1 MQTLVS
7 MNEKTSYALSV
18 ILVFATLCIFLCHA
32 VQLSGSAL
40 LQKSGQIFNVG
51 VPMFMMLS
59 GFLFALK
66 PAPASYRICFKNRII
81 RILVPYYLFLL
92 FCCWFIL
99 YSSIL
104 HSVYKK
110 ENDL

>member
-1 MQTLVS
+1 MKKRAMRFL
-7 MNEKTSYALSV
+7 LSGY
-18 ILVFATLCIFLCHA
+18 LQRFVFFLCHA

-66 PAPASYRICFKNRII
+66 PAPASYRIWFKNRII

-92 FCCWFIL
+92 FLLLVHI
-99 YSSIL
+99 
-104 HSVYKK
+104 V
-110 ENDL
+110 